1 MIEIFTLVHV
11 WVAVAAGLFC
21 IALGLAGKAPHD
33 YTMGSLVIV
42 EVLLLAQVVLSI
54 VAPAVGNTP
63 TGDPLEYWVYLI
75 TAVLIP
81 PLCVLWGLI
90 DRSRWSTVV
99 LGVGALAVAVMVYRM
114 GEIWFVQVA

>member
-21 IALGLAGKAPHD
+21 IALGLAGKAPND

-63 TGDPLEYWVYLI
+63 TGDPLE
-75 TAVLIP
+75 
-81 PLCVLWGLI
+81 
-90 DRSRWSTVV
+90 
-99 LGVGALAVAVMVYRM
+99 
-114 GEIWFVQVA
+114 